1 MALIPEMASP
11 EDLEHMG
18 FEKLEDGEIKEG
30 LKLILRAAKK
40 YEDEGKLEDAAR
52 LYYYFGYFFLHRLG
66 KPDMARKPLLKSA
79 SLYIKLIEAELDKF
93 EVDIGRL
100 NEFCSKTLSVFA
112 TVGDEKN
119 LKKYA
124 KYFAEIYE
132 DLGKAY
138 LDNDDILGAIRAY
151 EDAFR
156 YYKALGDPEAT
167 RRIADSLITAY
178 GRLTEEKVAANDSA
192 GAAEAFYRLSF
203 YLLELFGYDTH
214 YVEIMDTAARNY
226 EKASKVAYSQGDL
239 DGTTTYLL
247 KAQYAYLLAGNTSRA
262 KLIGLNNV
270 RMAYQVV
277 GSYQGAGD
285 DRNAARKL
293 LELAQ
298 ALLAVGKLKEAFKAY
313 HEAIRLDSRIENRI
327 LMRAAL
333 LKVHGAE
340 KKSTGILSAVG
351 DVEYYLDRGNKERA
365 IEIADGTLRAIAELE
380 PVIRMLHEA
389 EGINTKE

>member
-1 MALIPEMASP
+1 MASP

-18 FEKLEDGEIKEG
+18 FEKLEGGEIKEG

-40 YEDEGKLEDAAR
+40 YEDEKKLEDAAR
-52 LYYYFGYFFLHRLG
+52 LYYYFGYFFLNRLG
-66 KPDMARKPLLKSA
+66 KPEMARKPLLKSA
-79 SLYIKLIEAELDKF
+79 SLYIKLIEAELDRF
-93 EVDIGRL
+93 EVDMVRL

-112 TVGDEKN
+112 TVGDERN

-138 LDNDDILGAIRAY
+138 MDNDEVENAIRAY

-156 YYKALGDPEAT
+156 YYKALGDPDST
-167 RRIADSLITAY
+167 KRIADSLITAY

-203 YLLELFGYDTH
+203 YLLEIFGYDTH

-226 EKASKVAYSQGDL
+226 EKASKVSYSQGDL
-239 DGTTTYLL
+239 DGTTTHLL
-247 KAQYAYLLAGNTSRA
+247 NAQYAYMLAGNSSRA
-262 KLIGLNNV
+262 KLIGINNI

-277 GSYQGAGD
+277 GSYQRAGD
-285 DRNAARKL
+285 DRNTARKL

-298 ALLAVGKLKEAFKAY
+298 ALLAVGKYKEAFKAY
-313 HEAIRLDSRIENRI
+313 HEAVRLDSRIDNRI
-327 LMRAAL
+327 IMRAAL
-333 LKVHGAE
+333 LKIYGAE
-340 KKSTGILSAVG
+340 KRSAGILSAVG
-351 DVEYYLDRGNKERA
+351 DVEYYLERGNRERA
-365 IEIADGTLRAIAELE
+365 IELADGTLRAVPELE
-380 PVIRMLHEA
+380 SLIKMLHEA
-389 EGINTKE
+389 EGISVEE